1 MTMELVIISVVGGLT
16 LGLRYKKVQFLT
28 AAVMLA
34 MTFAVLVGIARA
46 DSVWSVI
53 LMTIALALAVQL
65 GYLAGIA
72 IRTVIAWMWA
82 LFARGRNPE
91 LSSLGPV
98 WLHPWQLNSGRVPD
112 AIVHLRRPPPPQV

>member
-1 MTMELVIISVVGGLT
+1 MTMELVIISVIGGLT
-16 LGLRYKKVQFLT
+16 LGLRYKKVQFLA

-46 DSVWSVI
+46 DGMWSVI
-53 LMTIALALAVQL
+53 LMTIALAIAVQL
-65 GYLAGIA
+65 GYLAGVA
-72 IRTVIAWMWA
+72 IRTAIEWMWA
-82 LFARGRNPE
+82 LFVRGRNPE

-98 WLHPWQLNSGRVPD
+98 WLHPWQLNGGRVQD